1 MTVLQVEMRR
11 ALHRRAVRVLIVLGL
26 LGCVMAG
33 IVAFVGS
40 SGKTLAELRFDDEG
54 SPAIMT
60 DWWIAQENEGFL
72 ILATFFLLLGG
83 FFGGATVAG
92 GEWRHGTVSTLLTWE
107 PRRLR
112 LHSARTGASAILA
125 FVVSFALQ
133 IVFLASFLPAVFA
146 HGTTDGVDR
155 SFWTGLLV
163 AMARTSALT
172 AAAAMLAIAL
182 ATLARNT
189 AFAVIV
195 VFGWMAVVENLVRG
209 LRPSLSPWLWGE
221 NLGTVMTW
229 DQLPDVDF
237 SRGPM
242 LALLTLTAYTAIL
255 LIAAAWSFQRRDLAA
270 AT

>member
-1 MTVLQVEMRR
+1 MNVLRMEMRR
-11 ALHRRAVRVLIVLGL
+11 ALHRRAVRVLILLGL
-26 LGCVMAG
+26 LGCVLAG
-33 IVAFVGS
+33 VVAFLGS

-72 ILATFFLLLGG
+72 IMATFFLLLGG

-92 GEWRHGTVSTLLTWE
+92 GEWRHGTVTTLLTWE

-112 LHSARTGASAILA
+112 LHAARTTSAAILA
-125 FVVSFALQ
+125 LVISFALQ

-146 HGTTDGVDR
+146 NGTTEGVDR
-155 SFWTGLLV
+155 SFWTGLIV

-195 VFGWMAVVENLVRG
+195 VFGWMVVIENLVRG

-237 SRGPM
+237 TRGPM
-242 LALLTLTAYTAIL
+242 LALLTLAAYLTVL
-255 LIAAAWSFQRRDLAA
+255 MGAAAWSFHRRDLAA
-270 AT
+270 AS